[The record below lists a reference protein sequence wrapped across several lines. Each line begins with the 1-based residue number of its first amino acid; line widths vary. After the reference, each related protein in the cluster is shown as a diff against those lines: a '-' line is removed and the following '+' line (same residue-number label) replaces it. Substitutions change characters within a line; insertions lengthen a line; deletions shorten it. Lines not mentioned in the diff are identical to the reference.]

1 MNVIC
6 HECGEPFQAKRLDA
20 RYCSDRC
27 RADAFRA
34 RERQSRE
41 GAIRT
46 LLNGRFPG
54 LLPAGKKVGQRERI
68 LAQLLARGTRG
79 LTEADCHEP
88 RGPDGLGRIGRAA
101 PRVEELRDGGIEI
114 ETLRDP
120 NGCARYRLAELA
132 VPHIPDGKEAPD
144 GASPPSAP
152 LPRAEQA
159 AAGEPALFDPD
170 AYGPPGLMDAA

>member
-6 HECGEPFQAKRLDA
+6 HECGEQFQAKRLDA
-20 RYCSDRC
+20 RYCSDKC

-34 RERQSRE
+34 RQRAADED
-41 GAIRT
+41 AIRT

-54 LLPAGKKVGQRERI
+54 IAPDGKKVGQRERI
-68 LAQLLARGTRG
+68 LAQLLARGARG

-114 ETLRDP
+114 QTLRDP
-120 NGCARYRLAELA
+120 NGCGRYVLTQLA
-132 VPHIPDGKEAPD
+132 VPHIPGGKEAPD

-152 LPRAEQA
+152 PPCAEQA
-159 AAGEPALFDPD
+159 VAGEPALFDPA
-170 AYGPPGLMDAA
+170 AYARPGLMDAA